1 MWGADG
7 EVRTFGSSAS
17 MVMEAFKCKR
27 CGFDRCNQ
35 LRACLNPL
43 CLFKSDRIFWEG
55 LVGDYW
61 VEAYLLT
68 QDSYVYSAGPR
79 GRVHGATTDDNAK
92 RLPLTLPIT
101 ISADELEK
109 IMLLI

>member
-1 MWGADG
+1 
-7 EVRTFGSSAS
+7 
-17 MVMEAFKCKR
+17 MEAFKCKR
-27 CGFDRCNQ
+27 CGFGRCNQ

-68 QDSYVYSAGPR
+68 QDSYVYSAP
-79 GRVHGATTDDNAK
+79 DDNAK

>member
-68 QDSYVYSAGPR
+68 QDSYVYS
-79 GRVHGATTDDNAK
+79 TTDDNAK

>member
-1 MWGADG
+1 
-7 EVRTFGSSAS
+7 
-17 MVMEAFKCKR
+17 MEAFKCKR

-68 QDSYVYSAGPR
+68 QDSYVYS
-79 GRVHGATTDDNAK
+79 TLDDNAK